1 MDINQ
6 DQRLHV
12 KTLIMKELETVK
24 VTSKQTGFCSTH
36 NYANDILGNLSRGI
50 RFAWYTISLS
60 RRSLTFENALL
71 SLNWVLRII
80 FIRELK
86 EKT

>member
-24 VTSKQTGFCSTH
+24 VTSKQTGFCPTQLWKQHS
-36 NYANDILGNLSRGI
+36 GK
-50 RFAWYTISLS
+50 
-60 RRSLTFENALL
+60 FE
-71 SLNWVLRII
+71 
-80 FIRELK
+80 
-86 EKT
+86 